1 MSELLTL
8 AHGRYLLVQKLGEGG
23 MATVFRGFDQRLQ
36 VWRAVKLLLPEY
48 AKKKKILQRFDAE
61 AQTMALLE
69 HPNIVRV
76 YDVGVEDEHAY
87 IVMELVEGGSLVDW
101 LETHGSMPAR
111 MAVDVIVETCQAL
124 QFAHQKAVIHRDIK
138 PHNIMVDRDGVC
150 RLTDFGIARAG
161 DSDEQLTKTGAV
173 MGTWGFMAPEQ
184 RSDAKHVDER
194 ADIYAIAATLYSLI
208 TDRTPMDLF
217 AADQDASMLEGV
229 PEALVPVLIRATE
242 YKKERR
248 YGSAQEFA
256 AALLGVRED
265 LPATP
270 PGTAPLKRE
279 IGPLPPPPAKTNAGT
294 LSGSS
299 GASGAR
305 PAPLPT
311 GPAGGTIL
319 PDETSRSGSH
329 SVANL
334 TMPPIVD
341 GLDLPPS
348 DRPTFSPGTRP
359 DDDRVPVPVR
369 GGSGKMLGAA
379 LLLMIGVASGAY
391 VMVPAPAEPVP
402 DLVLAPTPTPS
413 EVVPPTATPPDA
425 QANAGTP
432 AVQEAPSPVSKVR
445 PPRPGA
451 PAPAPSPAPT
461 PAPSGTPEPEP
472 TPPPAPAPVAEAPP
486 APPKAQC
493 FEGVTVPT
501 SVERG
506 STLPVRTKTCKEG
519 TVTLY
524 YRASG
529 AGSWFSKNLAKVVG
543 SYSTTIPIGD
553 GYEKGV
559 EWYLSSDGA
568 THGSAGNPKSVKVKE
583 AQAGGSQEP

>member
-124 QFAHQKAVIHRDIK
+124 QFAHQKSVIHRDIK

-270 PGTAPLKRE
+270 AGTAPLKRE
-279 IGPLPPPPAKTNAGT
+279 IGPLPPPPAKTSAGT
-294 LSGSS
+294 LSGS
-299 GASGAR
+299 SGAR

-311 GPAGGTIL
+311 GPVGGTIL

-329 SVANL
+329 SAANL

-348 DRPTFSPGTRP
+348 SRPTFSPGTRP
-359 DDDRVPVPVR
+359 DDDRAPAPAR
-369 GGSGKMLGAA
+369 GGMGKVVVAGV
-379 LLLMIGVASGAY
+379 LLLAGVAAG
-391 VMVPAPAEPVP
+391 VMLMVPAPAEPVP
-402 DLVLAPTPTPS
+402 DLVLTPAPTPG
-413 EVVPPTATPPDA
+413 VVAPIPVTQPDA
-425 QANAGTP
+425 QANAGTA
-432 AVQEAPSPVSKVR
+432 AVQVVPSPVTK
-445 PPRPGA
+445 PRPSRPGS
-451 PAPAPSPAPT
+451 PDPAPSPTPT
-461 PAPSGTPEPEP
+461 PAPSGTPDPAP
-472 TPPPAPAPVAEAPP
+472 VTPPAPAPVVEAPP
-486 APPKAQC
+486 PPAPKAQC
-493 FEGVTVPT
+493 FEGVTAPT
-501 SVERG
+501 SVVRG
-506 STLPVRTKTCKEG
+506 STLAVRTKTCKDG

-568 THGSAGNPKSVKVKE
+568 THGSAGNPKSVRVKE
-583 AQAGGSQEP
+583 EQTDGTEAP